1 MLNLIGSKEMFFKFH
16 DILLMKEVK
25 NTLNRK
31 QNFEQANLTKT
42 VNAAVDQNIAIR
54 NIMDSNRFEEL
65 PDNLKELAVLR
76 MENPEASL
84 SELAEMLSEPITRSG
99 INHRLKKLTAI
110 GLSIKK

>member
-1 MLNLIGSKEMFFKFH
+1 
-16 DILLMKEVK
+16 
-25 NTLNRK
+25 
-31 QNFEQANLTKT
+31 
-42 VNAAVDQNIAIR
+42 
-54 NIMDSNRFEEL
+54 MDSNRFEEL

-99 INHRLKKLTAI
+99 INHRLKKLAAI